1 MVHVIG
7 NSKGVWFN
15 VAVQLRSQKTELCD
29 CHGTNQKQQ
38 KGKSTTYELNY
49 KFYCKMSH
57 QPCPIKNFPLL
68 LNHLSCQF
76 WCSFTTDIGSET
88 RHLTNNNNSLS
99 LYYTGEEGEGRKEEE
114 KGEEG
119 WERRMKRERGKKRR
133 E

>member
-49 KFYCKMSH
+49 KFHCKMSH
-57 QPCPIKNFPLL
+57 RPCPIKNFPITFESFE
-68 LNHLSCQF
+68 LSV
-76 WCSFTTDIGSET
+76 
-88 RHLTNNNNSLS
+88 L
-99 LYYTGEEGEGRKEEE
+99 
-114 KGEEG
+114 
-119 WERRMKRERGKKRR
+119 
-133 E
+133 

>member
-1 MVHVIG
+1 M
-7 NSKGVWFN
+7 WFN